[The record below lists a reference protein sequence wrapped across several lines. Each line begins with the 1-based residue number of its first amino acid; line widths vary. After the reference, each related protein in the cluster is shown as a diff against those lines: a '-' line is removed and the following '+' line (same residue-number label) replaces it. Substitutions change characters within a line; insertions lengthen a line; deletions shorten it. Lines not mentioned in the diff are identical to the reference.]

1 MRKNKTQGFTLIELL
16 IVIAII
22 AILAAV
28 LIPNLLNARKRAN
41 ESATLAWV
49 RECVTAVEVNRDSVT
64 GKVDSV
70 NNKKCADLINKPLPA
85 SVATDATVTVDTTN
99 NVDYTI
105 GGAKPVGSSKTFGF
119 DGKQLTSSGS

>member
-1 MRKNKTQGFTLIELL
+1 MRKNKTKGFTLIELL

-28 LIPNLLNARKRAN
+28 LIPNLLQARNRAN
-41 ESATLAWV
+41 DSATLAWV

-70 NNKKCADLINKPLPA
+70 NGKSCQSLINKPLPT
-85 SVATDATVTVDTTN
+85 SVATDATVTVNAN

-119 DGKQLTSSGS
+119 DGTQLTSSGS

>member
-28 LIPNLLNARKRAN
+28 LIPNLLQARTRAN

-49 RECVTAVEVNRDSVT
+49 RECVTAVEASRDAVSGAITVANNSNCAT
-64 GKVDSV
+64 AIGKT
-70 NNKKCADLINKPLPA
+70 KPTA
-85 SVATDATVTVDTTN
+85 VETDATITVSNNTN
-99 NVDYTI
+99 FTI
-105 GGAKPVGSSKTFGF
+105 AGAKPVGSSKTFGYN
-119 DGKQLTSSGS
+119 GTQLTSSGS